1 MMQFNVFI
9 YSCFPIVRISLELF
23 VKNNVSNANITTFNS
38 IDKLLETEFK
48 NNFQLLLI
56 DTIHESELNMIYNCE
71 NLIKKKEK
79 IIFFTETDFLKNK
92 NFTYLDKSSD
102 EKKIMNCLYSILD
115 YNSNYKEV
123 TKTVKKNKKLSKR
136 EIECAIL
143 LMKGYSINQISK
155 KLALALTTVSTYK
168 TRILKKT
175 RTKNLVELTKI
186 LYKLENKQ

>member
-23 VKNNVSNANITTFNS
+23 VKNNISNANITTFNS
-38 IDKLLETEFK
+38 IDELLETEFK

-92 NFTYLDKSSD
+92 KFTYLDKSSD

-136 EIECAIL
+136 EVECAIL
-143 LMKGYSINQISK
+143 LMKGYTVNQISK
-155 KLALALTTVSTYK
+155 KLSLALTTISTYK
-168 TRILKKT
+168 MRILKKT
-175 RTKNLVELTKI
+175 NTNNIVELTKS
-186 LYKLENKQ
+186 LYNLENI